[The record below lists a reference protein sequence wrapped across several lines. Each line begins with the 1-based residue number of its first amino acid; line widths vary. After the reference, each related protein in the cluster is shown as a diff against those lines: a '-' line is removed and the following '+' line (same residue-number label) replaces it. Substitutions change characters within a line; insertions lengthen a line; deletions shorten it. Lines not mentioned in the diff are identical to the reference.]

1 MRTAD
6 QCLAKAREMDQR
18 AAANT
23 GDGPEWRAMADHWR
37 NLANEALWQ
46 EMSGIQPTPGPAP

>member
-18 AAANT
+18 AAAST
-23 GDGPEWRAMADHWR
+23 GDRAEWRAMADHWR

-46 EMSGIQPTPGPAP
+46 ERSGVRPTLGPTP